1 MKRSKKNPLTG
12 LWPLLFTLGLT
23 VSAGAHPPVA
33 SSIAVA
39 EVVSST
45 LPTLSP
51 SLVKQGPASPAALPN
66 LPMRDAMS
74 DRVGASFGEFRVEEA
89 GGATYSMPIF
99 TVPGTAGV
107 VPKLALAYSSQAGTG
122 VMGKGW
128 SIRGQSAITR
138 CRKTR
143 EAGDFLVNGTPVDG
157 NPQPIRYT
165 NQDAFCLD
173 GQRLLGVSG
182 TYGSNNAEYR
192 LELDPFT
199 RVRSFGGNNGSA
211 GYSGPTWFT
220 VQRKDGST
228 SDYGNTLDARIDNCS
243 NPNANCTNLPASGWA
258 LNRFEDSTGNYLLYT
273 YVEDAWAYDPRGV
286 DYQLLSV
293 TYTGKRQLPGQV
305 TGASAPYAGIYF
317 NYDAIVSA
325 NGEES
330 EIGYQGGVK
339 FTQTQ
344 VLRSVE
350 VKDQIDSFPRTV
362 RFYDLTYSTSTS
374 GSRHRLLR
382 SIQECRTDPSP
393 NAVPDPNA
401 ICYRPTT
408 FKWTDEDGVIYS
420 LDTADGQVGSGANA
434 RVGSSRLGDLDG
446 DGRMDLVWFR
456 RDDPSCSGTNRLR
469 VGFGDRSESGGQSK
483 LTLFMP
489 DIPNWCTPLNAGNG
503 ELDSAWGLLDFDG
516 DGRDDLAIAD
526 DDSLPNARW
535 HIYRSLG
542 RPAVSGGAVFDM
554 ANDLMNVTIS
564 TAEDS
569 QDQAQFGDF
578 NADGLIDIAF
588 PTGANSLAIRFL
600 QRKPDLSGFAYGPAY
615 TVNALPADCAGYSCN
630 LELFHQPTSGFGVA
644 SDFTGDG
651 RADLVLRVIRSS
663 NVAPPPAPTVTF
675 YATDTLA
682 IDHPEVLLGFETQRF
697 YAFALDTKDD
707 NALTQ
712 SATQYG
718 VPLFVR
724 NDSGPQDP
732 RDFQFA
738 DFNGDG
744 LADLFYYYPI
754 QNNDDYRFAL
764 NLGNGF
770 EGQSG
775 SVASGMVSN
784 VSNREQLRL
793 VDVTGDGRVDVVYP
807 SSDSLPCPG
816 TLSSDRV
823 FRYRSY
829 TRRFN
834 GFDDPN
840 LGQNPQNGAICLPGN
855 GAKAGTT
862 TDAAYFFADFDGDGA
877 VDYLKLRDKTGTT
890 NVNGMAVSHPDLT
903 ISRASATRRFKPRDA
918 ITTITNGN
926 GAVTSIAYQPMTNK
940 AIYRRLKDSRKT
952 LTWGRGSLV
961 TDVLSSTYVVSQV
974 SSSAPTPANPNAQST
989 IAYRYAGARAQAGG
1003 RGFLGFLQIVTL
1015 DMNAVDGGFTA
1026 GEQYFWQ
1033 DFPFVGAA
1041 VQTGK
1046 FIFSGAPTR
1055 GTPTLDACAA
1065 NPEASGQDC
1074 FYDPGDPNDAEHLQL
1089 GNNVPPGTPTIGGTL
1104 VHVSA
1109 SLWGCRN
1116 SQGNE
1121 VCALPP
1127 DTSPTF
1133 CPGIT
1138 WANAKAP
1145 QTSFL
1150 HAPGGGMQSMM
1161 SQADATALTG
1171 QQPLFPYVPRTVDV
1185 DFDPQTTL
1193 ITRHICGLLQYD
1205 PYGNVSQNTIAQFAG
1220 PALASE
1226 VARKIT
1232 TNTYVNDAVNWRLGR
1247 LMTSQIDDIRP
1258 TGVQTRFADFDYE
1271 VDRAGYA
1278 SASDTGLLKAER
1290 VQKNLSSDEDLRTLY
1305 TLDDYGNRIGTF
1317 LCSRLKLDGSVL
1329 SDTDCRNKS
1338 LVQQRPLGAN
1348 GPATAVHRYALTNF
1362 DPRGRYP
1369 VSTIKPY
1376 FSVVAPRQVNE
1387 QVSLTINTRDEFGN
1401 ATQQTDANGRV
1412 TTALY
1417 GDLGRAYA
1425 SADSS
1430 GQSVTTTFR
1439 WCSGAGS
1446 VSCPT
1451 GMSFRQQTVT
1461 AGAPTTFVYFDV
1473 LGRER
1478 LTTTQSFNAGVS
1490 GQNFAAR
1497 CVGYDSHGRPLTSSI
1512 PFFLNGNSGTEPS
1525 FNGDPCLGV
1534 AATTTTFD
1542 VLGRARLV
1550 TAPDNS
1556 VTSVTFSALKTTT
1569 VDSRGQWQEQTKN
1582 ALGEVIQTRQAD
1594 PSSGQ
1599 LAGAVL
1605 TVTNEYDPQGQL
1617 RFVKR
1622 NAGSGEIVSETQY
1635 DGLGRPT
1642 FINDPDRGT
1651 ANFTYN
1657 AAGEVIVSV
1666 DAKGQRVE
1674 QDFDAQGRRWRR
1686 RTGTPLNFTE
1696 GGDRIFANG
1705 FEIGVSGTGLMT
1717 DTWQWDTAPYGLGS
1731 LAFEQRQFSS
1741 SGSVA
1746 FYRAMTYDTIGRPAS
1761 RQSSFDGSLYTE
1773 ATTYDSVGRVQSQ
1786 QDASG
1791 DITTPMYTSRGH
1803 LSAQTY
1809 SRWEV
1814 GSGGMFYEVLAQDAW
1829 GHTTQERR
1837 AGNILTTTTFDS
1849 QRGWIDTVQTGP
1861 GGNLQNWNFNF
1872 DTNGNLTQRNQGGG
1886 ARVETLSYDKLN
1898 RLTTVALS
1906 GFATVPSTTNV
1917 TYDTLGNVCSR
1928 GPNGAVINYAY
1939 AGRAGCALHGNA
1951 GSPHAVSQVNRPG
1964 ETVNYGFDANGN
1976 QLWADS
1982 TINTN
1987 DRTVSYDALDQALLL
2002 ARSGSAAQAE
2012 FAYGPDGA
2020 RYRRIDRVNGA
2031 IVSTTRYIGN
2041 VEVIITANGTETKR
2055 YLAGGAIVATL
2066 NGGSATDRYALPDH
2080 LGSVDAVV
2088 SDSGAL
2094 VESASFDAWG
2104 GRRNATTWQGAAA
2117 PLATTTRGFTGHEHV
2132 DNLNIIHF
2140 GGRLYDPTL
2149 GRFIQADTMLD
2160 AGIQGLNRYSY
2171 VLNRPLTLTDPTG
2184 HLSTHEWGSIFIA
2197 VVMAAG
2203 TGGAGVAL
2211 TVGEKA
2217 LLASAMGAMS
2227 GAMQSQSLKG
2237 AAWGAFSGAMF
2248 SGIGSYFQTANWA
2261 TKGVDVLGTNLNA
2274 GGYAAKVLAHGVAGG
2289 VVQHLQ
2295 GGKFGSGFAAA
2306 GVTQAASGA
2315 IDTINPSSAV
2325 VGSATRIMVAALIGG
2340 SVSEMTGGKYATG
2353 AITAAFA
2360 RAFNEEGHNESV
2372 SRRRGAMKMLDE
2384 IESRALAEGNWA
2396 IYGIHANDGHAWDS
2410 LSIGDFN
2417 GNSDRH
2423 TFGLWAESFTAKAGY
2438 KLTPDDYDHGNVFLD
2453 VELERKPQASASA
2466 YFVLSHE
2473 QIRSFFNYVRTDPN
2487 YGYFSY
2493 NCASFVINSTRAA
2506 TGITLSGGMIDDPAN
2521 LKNSIKNLNGH

>member
-1 MKRSKKNPLTG
+1 MKSTQKNPLAG
-12 LWPLLFTLGLT
+12 LCTLLFTLFLT
-23 VSAGAHPPVA
+23 VTAGAHPPVPAALPAATLLPATLTALPDA
-33 SSIAVA
+33 SVKQ
-39 EVVSST
+39 
-45 LPTLSP
+45 SP
-51 SLVKQGPASPAALPN
+51 VKQGPASPAALPN
-66 LPMRDAMS
+66 LPQRDAMS
-74 DRVGASFGEFRVEEA
+74 DRVGASFGEFRVDESA
-89 GGATYSMPIF
+89 NASYVLSLF

-143 EAGDFLVNGTPVDG
+143 EAGDFIVGGVPVDG

-182 TYGSNNAEYR
+182 VYGSNNAEYR

-199 RVRSFGGNNGSA
+199 RVRSFGGNNGVA

-228 SDYGNTLDARIDNCS
+228 SEYGNTLDSRIDNCS
-243 NPNANCTNLPASGWA
+243 NPQANCTSFPASGWA
-258 LNRFEDSTGNYLLYT
+258 INRFEDSTGNYMLYT
-273 YVEDAWAYDPRGV
+273 YVEDAFAYNPRGV

-317 NYDAIVSA
+317 NYEAIPTP

-339 FTQTQ
+339 FTQSQ

-350 VKDQIDSFPRTV
+350 VKDQIDSFPRTL
-362 RFYDLTYSTSTS
+362 RFYELTYSTSTS
-374 GSRHRLLR
+374 GSRYRLLR

-408 FKWTDEDGVIYS
+408 FHWTDQDGTGYS
-420 LDTADGQVGSGANA
+420 LDTQDGQVGSGANA

-469 VGFGDRSESGGQSK
+469 VGFGDRIESGGQSK

-489 DIPNWCTPLNAGNG
+489 DIPNWCTPLDAGSG

-526 DDSLPNARW
+526 DDALPNARW

-542 RPAVSGGAVFDM
+542 RPAASGGAVFDM
-554 ANDLMNVTIS
+554 ANDLMNVTIP
-564 TAEDS
+564 TTGAS

-578 NADGLIDIAF
+578 NGDGLLDIAY
-588 PTGANSLAIRFL
+588 PTGSNSLAIRFL
-600 QRKPDLSGFAYGPAY
+600 QRKPDLSGFAFGPAY
-615 TVNALPADCAGYSCN
+615 TVNAVPADCAGYSCN

-651 RADLVLRVIRSS
+651 RADLVLRVIRST
-663 NVAPPPAPTVTF
+663 NVVAPPSPSVTF
-675 YATDTLA
+675 YATDSLQV
-682 IDHPEVLLGFETQRF
+682 DHPEILLSFETQRF
-697 YAFALDTKDD
+697 YAMAIDTKDD
-707 NALTQ
+707 NTLTQ
-712 SATQYG
+712 AATQYG
-718 VPLFVR
+718 GALFVR
-724 NDSGPQDP
+724 NDFGPQDP

-744 LADLFYYYPI
+744 LADLFYFYPI
-754 QNNDDYRFAL
+754 VGGDDYRYAL

-770 EGQSG
+770 DGPAG
-775 SVASGMVSN
+775 SVVTGSISN
-784 VSNREQLRL
+784 VSNRDQLRL
-793 VDVTGDGRVDVVYP
+793 VDVTGDGRADVVYP

-816 TLSSDRV
+816 TLASDHA

-840 LGQNPQNGAICLPGN
+840 LGQNPENGALCLPGN
-855 GAKAGTT
+855 GDKAGNT

-877 VDYLKLRDKTGTT
+877 VDYVKLRDKTGTT
-890 NVNGMAVSHPDLT
+890 SVNGMAVSNPDLT
-903 ISRASATRRFKPRDA
+903 ISRASTTSRFKARDA
-918 ITTITNGN
+918 INQITNGN
-926 GAVTSIAYQPMTNK
+926 GAITSIAYQPMTNK

-974 SSSAPTPANPNAQST
+974 SSSAPTPADSNAQST

-1003 RGFLGFLQIVTL
+1003 RGFLGFLQIVTF

-1033 DFPFVGAA
+1033 DFPFIGAA

-1046 FIFSGAPTR
+1046 FIFNGAPTR

-1089 GNNVPPGTPTIGGTL
+1089 GNNVQPGTPTIGGTL

-1121 VCALPP
+1121 VCDLPP
-1127 DTSPTF
+1127 ETMPTT
-1133 CPGIT
+1133 CPEIT

-1150 HAPGGGMQSMM
+1150 HQPGGGVQSMM
-1161 SQADATALTG
+1161 SQANATSLTG
-1171 QQPLFPYVPRTVDV
+1171 SQPLFPYVPRTVDV

-1193 ITRHICGLLQYD
+1193 ITRHICGLFQYD

-1226 VARKIT
+1226 VARKVT
-1232 TNTYVNDAVNWRLGR
+1232 TNVYVNDAVNWRLGR

-1258 TGVQTRFADFDYE
+1258 NGIQTRFADFDYE
-1271 VDRAGYA
+1271 VDRPGYS
-1278 SASDTGLLKAER
+1278 SASDTGLIKAER
-1290 VQKNLSSDEDLRTLY
+1290 VQKNVGNDEDLRTLY

-1317 LCSRLKLDGSVL
+1317 LCSRLKLDGSVM
-1329 SDTDCRNKS
+1329 SDADCRNKT
-1338 LVQQRPLGAN
+1338 LVQQQPLGAN
-1348 GPATAVHRYALTNF
+1348 GPATAVHRYTLTNF
-1362 DPRGRYP
+1362 DSRGRYP
-1369 VSTIKPY
+1369 VSTVQPY
-1376 FSVVAPRQVNE
+1376 FSVGAARHVNE
-1387 QVSLTINTRDEFGN
+1387 QVALTISTRDEFGN
-1401 ATQQTDANGRV
+1401 ATQQTDANGR
-1412 TTALY
+1412 TSTALY
-1417 GDLGRAYA
+1417 GDLGRPYA

-1430 GQSVTTTFR
+1430 GISVTTTFR

-1451 GMSFRQQTVT
+1451 GMSFRQQTVA
-1461 AGAPTTFVYFDV
+1461 AGSPTVFVYFDV

-1478 LTTTQSFNAGVS
+1478 LTVTQAFNAGVS

-1497 CVGYDSHGRPLTSSI
+1497 CVGFDAHGRPLTSSI
-1512 PFFLNGNSGTEPS
+1512 PFFLGVNAGGGSEPGFS
-1525 FNGDPCLGV
+1525 GDPCVGV
-1534 AATTTTFD
+1534 SGTTTTFD
-1542 VLGRARLV
+1542 VLGRARQI
-1550 TAPDNS
+1550 TAPDNG
-1556 VTSVTFSALKTTT
+1556 VTTATFSALKTTT

-1605 TVTNEYDPQGQL
+1605 TVTNEYDPQGKL

-1622 NAGSGEIVSETQY
+1622 NAGSGEIVTETQY
-1635 DGLGRPT
+1635 DDLGRPT
-1642 FINDPDRGT
+1642 FINDPDRGMAT
-1651 ANFTYN
+1651 FEYN
-1657 AAGEVIVSV
+1657 AAGEVIASV
-1666 DAKGQRVE
+1666 DAQGQRVE
-1674 QDFDAQGRRWRR
+1674 QDFDALGRRWRR
-1686 RTGTPLNFTE
+1686 RAGTALNFTQAA
-1696 GGDRIFANG
+1696 DQIFANG
-1705 FEIGVSGTGLMT
+1705 FEIGGVASGLMT
-1717 DTWQWDTAPYGLGS
+1717 DTWQWDTASFGLGS
-1731 LAFEQRQFSS
+1731 LDFEQRQFSS

-1746 FYRAMTYDTIGRPAS
+1746 FYREMTYDTIGRPTS
-1761 RQSSFDGSLYTE
+1761 RQTSFDGSIYTE
-1773 ATTYDSVGRVQSQ
+1773 ATSYDGYGRVQSQ

-1791 DITTPMYTSRGH
+1791 DTTTMAYTSRGH
-1803 LSAQTY
+1803 VSANIY
-1809 SRWEV
+1809 SRFEV
-1814 GSGGMFYEVLAQDAW
+1814 GSSGTFYEVLSQDAW

-1837 AGNILTTTTFDS
+1837 AGNILTTNTFDP

-1861 GGNLQNWNFNF
+1861 GGNLQLWNFNF

-1917 TYDTLGNVCSR
+1917 TYDTLGNLCSR

-1939 AGRAGCALHGNA
+1939 AGRAGCPLHGNF

-1976 QLWADS
+1976 QTWADS
-1982 TINTN
+1982 TINAN
-1987 DRTVSYDALDQALLL
+1987 DRNVTYDALDQALLL
-2002 ARSGSAAQAE
+2002 TRAGSAAQAE
-2012 FAYGPDGA
+2012 FAYAPDGS
-2020 RYRRIDRVNGA
+2020 RYRRIDRTNGVITA
-2031 IVSTTRYIGN
+2031 TTRYIGN
-2041 VEVIITANGTETKR
+2041 VEVIISANGTETKR
-2055 YLAGGAIVATL
+2055 YLAGGAIVSTL
-2066 NGGSATDRYALPDH
+2066 NGSSTTDRYALPDH
-2080 LGSVDAVV
+2080 LGSVDVVV
-2088 SDSGAL
+2088 SDNGVL
-2094 VESASFDAWG
+2094 VESTSFDAWG
-2104 GRRNATTWQGAAA
+2104 QRRNPSTWQGAAA
-2117 PLATTTRGFTGHEHV
+2117 PLTTTTHGFTGHEHV
-2132 DNLNIIHF
+2132 DNFNIIHMN
-2140 GGRLYDPTL
+2140 GRLYDPTL
-2149 GRFIQADTMLD
+2149 GRFIQADSMVD

-2171 VLNRPLTLTDPTG
+2171 VLNNPLSATDPTG
-2184 HLSTHEWGSIFIA
+2184 HLSTHEWGSIFMA

-2203 TGGAGVAL
+2203 TGGLGNVAM
-2211 TVGEKA
+2211 TAGEKA
-2217 LLASAMGAMS
+2217 IAASLMGAMT
-2227 GAMQSQSLKG
+2227 GAIQSQSLKG
-2237 AAWGAFSGAMF
+2237 AAWGAFSGATF
-2248 SGIGSYFQTANWA
+2248 SGIGSYFETATWA
-2261 TKGVDVLGTNLNA
+2261 TQGTHVLGTDFNA
-2274 GGYAAKVLAHGVAGG
+2274 GGLAAKVLAHGVAGG

-2306 GVTQAASGA
+2306 GVTQALSGA
-2315 IDTINPSSAV
+2315 IDTINPSSPV
-2325 VGSATRIMVAALIGG
+2325 LGSATRIMVAALVGG
-2340 SVSEMTGGKYATG
+2340 SVSEMTGNKFATG

-2360 RAFNEEGHNESV
+2360 RAFNDEASREAKKKQFPPFEELKKNYPPKEGGKAAQLSD
-2372 SRRRGAMKMLDE
+2372 DE
-2384 IESRALAEGNWA
+2384 YATGQQCA
-2396 IYGIHANDGHAWDS
+2396 IRLSAAWQ
-2410 LSIGDFN
+2410 
-2417 GNSDRH
+2417 
-2423 TFGLWAESFTAKAGY
+2423 KAGWDTSIFPQGPQIY
-2438 KLTPDDYDHGNVFLD
+2438 TSEGYIRDAKTFADSIWRAYGAPIQVSINEFQNIATQQSPFYTQQGIFMQYNLGGEQNNIIQAIHIDIFDHGTTGSGIF
-2453 VELERKPQASASA
+2453 
-2466 YFVLSHE
+2466 
-2473 QIRSFFNYVRTDPN
+2473 
-2487 YGYFSY
+2487 G
-2493 NCASFVINSTRAA
+2493 AA
-2506 TGITLSGGMIDDPAN
+2506 
-2521 LKNSIKNLNGH
+2521 KVWYWSIK